1 MAAEV
6 IQDKQ
11 TGIGERGSRGFL
23 NSLKGRLIL
32 TYIAIALI
40 PIVLVA
46 TMTYINTQKT
56 ITEKVGNLSYQSTFQ
71 TKINVDSF
79 LAEVENAASLMFA
92 HNDISVYNPSDKSVD
107 EYQKLQSEKNIT
119 EYLTSISLLKNFTD
133 FAIVYDNNKIVGKI
147 SESTQNVYKVDT
159 IFSELKSKLGDNKTK
174 SSWYSANKGD
184 FSRLYYI
191 KRINDNA
198 VMLTSFYTN
207 ELSEIFDS
215 NDETNGMEIEL
226 IDEKNNIIYS
236 KTSEEIGRPIDS
248 NILEKINSEGIK
260 VFRSNGK
267 LVTYEDFGPE
277 WKIIST
283 IPTAYILK
291 EVDNIA
297 IFTMVLTLICI
308 LAASIFGFVSANS
321 ISKPIDKLVK
331 TMKKVENGDLT
342 VIAQYERNDELGT
355 LRDSFNVMTSNIR
368 NLIENTRAVA
378 IIVAEES
385 GSIHENAKQAE
396 NIASNVTLA
405 MSEIAEGSMNQLS
418 ELQETFN
425 TMAKLADSIN
435 DIIKAVS
442 QVTIISQEA
451 KNKGDESLVTIKEL
465 SAKNELT
472 NITMNEINNTMGSLS
487 DSIKE
492 IEVVIRLIKSISEQ
506 TNLLSLNASIEA
518 ARAGEAGKGFAVVAD
533 EVKKLAEESS
543 KSTESIYEVIGNVYK
558 KANETINLINS
569 SKKIFKEQAEAVEFA
584 NNSVVNIVE
593 DTEIIT
599 AQVEKIERLMNEINN
614 LKDKTLASTN
624 SILSITENSSA
635 NTEEVLAATEEQSST
650 ATNLSERSDKLDG
663 AVSGLKETI
672 NRFKI

>member
-11 TGIGERGSRGFL
+11 TGIGERRSRGFL

-599 AQVEKIERLMNEINN
+599 AQVEKIGRLMNEINN